1 MIKDKLQ
8 SFRHP
13 EPRLQSSWNYVLFG
27 LWIFPLTPFLGAVGI
42 VLVSLGI
49 WLRQYRTIIRRPQ
62 NLGFVFLSL
71 LLIIT
76 AGFAYDKPTAFLG
89 LFNLLP
95 FFIIFAAFSTLIQT
109 TVQLRQLSW
118 ILVTTSLPVVIIGLG
133 QLFLG
138 WNFKLKVLWIVIDWT
153 LEPGGDPP
161 GRMASIFM
169 HANTLA
175 GYLMLVFILALGL
188 WLESYQQLRAYWKR
202 GGERG
207 RGREGEEISHTPQR
221 HGFQL
226 REPIKVLLNGSRR
239 SDFSTTLIGSS
250 PRTFLFLSVV
260 VIANF
265 AALILTDSRNAWVIA
280 IFACL
285 TYAIYQGWHILVAFV
300 GGVATSVILAAFAP
314 SPISL
319 LFRKFVPAFFWARLN
334 DQLYPD
340 RPVALL
346 RKTQW
351 EFAWSL
357 TQQRPWTGWGLR
369 NFTQLYNAQ
378 MHVPL
383 GHPHN
388 FFLML
393 SCETGLP
400 TTLVFLGT
408 IGWIFI
414 GGVQILQSRTTKLAP
429 SGSQFIH
436 QEDRLI
442 FFSYLVTFGGLVLFN
457 TVDVSLFDFR
467 LNTISWVL
475 LSAVS
480 GVVYSYKQRHRH
492 QKVSI

>member
-1 MIKDKLQ
+1 MINDKLL
-8 SFRHP
+8 SWGHP
-13 EPRLQSSWNYVLFG
+13 DTRLQSSWNYILFG
-27 LWIFPLTPFLGAVGI
+27 LWIFPLTPFLGAVDI
-42 VLVSLGI
+42 VLVSLSLI
-49 WLRQYRTIIRRPQ
+49 VRQYRTIISRVQ
-62 NLGFVFLSL
+62 NLGFIFLSV

-95 FFIIFAAFSTLIQT
+95 FFIIFAALSTLIQT

-118 ILVTTSLPVVIIGLG
+118 IFVTTSLPVVIVGLG

-138 WNFKLKVLWIVIDWT
+138 WKFKLKVLWIVLYWT
-153 LEPGGDPP
+153 LEPQGNPP

-175 GYLMLVFILALGL
+175 GYLMLIFILALGL
-188 WLESYQQLRAYWKR
+188 WLESFQQLRVK
-202 GGERG
+202 
-207 RGREGEEISHTPQR
+207 RGREKKRGQGGEESYQTPRSHW
-221 HGFQL
+221 FQW
-226 REPIKVLLNGSRR
+226 RELTEAPSNASRR
-239 SDFSTTLIGSS
+239 SNFSAVLLGSS
-250 PRTFLFLSVV
+250 RLQFIFLSVV
-260 VIANF
+260 VVAIF

-285 TYAIYQGWHILVAFV
+285 TYVIYQGWHILVAFV
-300 GGVATSVILAAFAP
+300 SGVATSVVLAAFAP

-319 LFRKFVPAFFWARLN
+319 LFRKFIPAFFWARLN
-334 DQLYPD
+334 DQMYPD

-388 FFLML
+388 LFLML

-400 TTLVFLGT
+400 TTLVFVCT

-414 GGVQILQSRTTKLAP
+414 GGIQTLRSQSIP
-429 SGSQFIH
+429 

-467 LNTISWVL
+467 VNTISWVL

-480 GVVYSYKQRHRH
+480 GVVYSSKQRRRLE
-492 QKVSI
+492 K